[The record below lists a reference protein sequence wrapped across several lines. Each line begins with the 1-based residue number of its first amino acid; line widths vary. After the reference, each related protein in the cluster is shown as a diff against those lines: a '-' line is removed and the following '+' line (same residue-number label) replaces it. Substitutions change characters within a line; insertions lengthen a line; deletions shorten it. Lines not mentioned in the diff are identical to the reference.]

1 MNFAGVLSQ
10 SSSIRTVSSWLCFLA
25 STSLDLPPLNFVR
38 HSLPWANTALL
49 CTLPPCMTPV
59 QLLVTSVYYLELAT
73 NHHLSLLAKMDHFV
87 LNTDGT
93 PIEFIRLKSKL
104 SRWNSCNIIGKRAL
118 ILSIVGHEKKSELN
132 IQQYV
137 RKQMVFSS
145 RRAFISISADL
156 SGASLNSW
164 ARLFCRTYVS
174 VKILKNLLKA
184 IGKDREWVPKSI
196 SPIPIFLKYG
206 SYTGLPAFV
215 YFARRLT
222 YLVCNPSCIT
232 GEVST
237 Y

>member
-1 MNFAGVLSQ
+1 
-10 SSSIRTVSSWLCFLA
+10 
-25 STSLDLPPLNFVR
+25 
-38 HSLPWANTALL
+38 
-49 CTLPPCMTPV
+49 MTPV
-59 QLLVTSVYYLELAT
+59 QLLVTSVYYPELAT
-73 NHHLSLLAKMDHFV
+73 SCHVSLLAKMDHFV
-87 LNTDGT
+87 LNADST
-93 PIEFIRLKSKL
+93 PSEFVCLKSKL

-118 ILSIVGHEKKSELN
+118 ILSIVGHEKKPELN
-132 IQQYV
+132 VQQYV

-145 RRAFISISADL
+145 RRVFISISADL
-156 SGASLNSW
+156 SGASLNSQ
-164 ARLFCRTYVS
+164 ARLFCRTYIS

-184 IGKDREWVPKSI
+184 FAKDREWVPWSI

-215 YFARRLT
+215 YFACRWT